1 MSTTATGRQRF
12 PVPRVTL
19 LLILIAAIA
28 FMVPLWQQQ
37 ATIAIPD
44 PVLRA
49 ALHEVLR
56 QPVDRPFRKGDLAR
70 VTYLDLTHKTQIRD
84 LTGLEA
90 AVSLEVLKLRVTG
103 AAAAPLESQL
113 AGLRARGIRV
123 EVEVVSDTP

>member
-1 MSTTATGRQRF
+1 M
-12 PVPRVTL
+12 
-19 LLILIAAIA
+19 AAIA

-90 AVSLEVLKLRVTG
+90 AVSLEVLKLRVRD
-103 AAAAPLESQL
+103 AAAPLNSQL

-123 EVEVVSDTP
+123 EVEWVSEAPE

>member
-1 MSTTATGRQRF
+1 M
-12 PVPRVTL
+12 TL
-19 LLILIAAIA
+19 LLILMAAIA

-90 AVSLEVLKLRVTG
+90 AVSLEVLKLRVRDG
-103 AAAAPLESQL
+103 AAAPLESQL

-123 EVEVVSDTP
+123 EVEMVSEAPQ